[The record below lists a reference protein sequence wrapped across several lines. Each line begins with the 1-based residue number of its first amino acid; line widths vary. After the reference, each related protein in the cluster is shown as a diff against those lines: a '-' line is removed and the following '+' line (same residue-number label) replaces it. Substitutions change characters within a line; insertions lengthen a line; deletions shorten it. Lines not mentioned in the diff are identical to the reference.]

1 MNKDLSLFIYFFFF
15 FLKKNLF
22 IVSHL
27 TIQKQTR
34 LQHLREDSLN
44 HPMFVAALQD
54 SRN

>member
-1 MNKDLSLFIYFFFF
+1 MNKDLSLFIYFFL
-15 FLKKNLF
+15 LKKNLF

-34 LQHLREDSLN
+34 LQHLRGDSLN

>member
-1 MNKDLSLFIYFFFF
+1 MNKDLSLFIYLF